1 MRSVAVGPV
10 TIANDRPLVLVSGPC
25 QLESRDHALFLA
37 DRLAAI
43 CRAAGVPF
51 VFKGS
56 FDKANRTALD
66 ATRGV
71 GMDAGLSILAEVR
84 DATGCPVTTDVHDV
98 AQVAPVAKIV
108 DLLQIPAFLSRQTD
122 LLVAAGRTG
131 RPVNVKKGQFLAPWD
146 MAAVAEKVASGGKGG
161 VILTDRG
168 ASFGY
173 NALVSDPRAL
183 AIMAETGWPVML
195 DATHSTQAPGGQGRS
210 SGGDRRFAP
219 LLARAAAAVG
229 VAGIFA
235 EVHEDPDRAPSD
247 GPVMLPLD
255 RLAPLLGQLV
265 ALDRIAKERPRDWG
279 Y

>member
-1 MRSVAVGPV
+1 MKHVTVGPV
-10 TIANDRPLVLVSGPC
+10 TFGNDRPLVFVGGPC

-37 DRLAAI
+37 ERLANA
-43 CRAAGVPF
+43 CSAAGLPF

-66 ATRGV
+66 APRGV
-71 GMDAGLSILAEVR
+71 GLDAGLAILAAVR
-84 DATGCPVTTDVHDV
+84 DAIGCPVTTDVHET
-98 AQVAPVAKIV
+98 AQVAPVADIV

-122 LLVAAGRTG
+122 LLVAAGRSG

-146 MAAVAEKVASGGKGG
+146 MAAVAEKVVSSGPGG
-161 VILTDRG
+161 VILTNRG

-173 NALVSDPRAL
+173 NALVSDPRSL

-195 DATHSTQAPGGQGRS
+195 DATHSTQAPGGERRS

-229 VAGIFA
+229 VAGLFA

-255 RLAPLLGQLV
+255 RLAPMLADV
-265 ALDRIAKERPRDWG
+265 AALDRIAKSRGKEWG

>member
-1 MRSVAVGPV
+1 M
-10 TIANDRPLVLVSGPC
+10 
-25 QLESRDHALFLA
+25 
-37 DRLAAI
+37 
-43 CRAAGVPF
+43 AGVPF
-51 VFKGS
+51 IFKGS

-71 GMDAGLSILAEVR
+71 GIDAGLSILARVR
-84 DATGCPVTTDVHDV
+84 DAVGCPVTTDVHEV
-98 AQVAPVAKIV
+98 AQVAAVAEIV

-131 RPVNVKKGQFLAPWD
+131 RPVNVKKGQFLSPWD
-146 MAAVAEKVASGGKGG
+146 MAAVAEKVASGGRSGERGG

-255 RLAPLLGQLV
+255 RLAPLLDQLV
-265 ALDRIAKERPRDWG
+265 ALDRIAKARDRGWG